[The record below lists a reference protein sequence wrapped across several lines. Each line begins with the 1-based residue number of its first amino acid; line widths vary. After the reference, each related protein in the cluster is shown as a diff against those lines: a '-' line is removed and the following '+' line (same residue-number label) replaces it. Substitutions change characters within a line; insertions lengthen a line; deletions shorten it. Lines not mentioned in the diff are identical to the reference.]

1 MKMEKVVSWSY
12 DVLAG
17 CILYGCD
24 IQDGRISDV
33 VTTYLAC
40 HMQLTSYDLFSASRV
55 VSQQGRI
62 CEIRDT
68 FYRDALLCIEY
79 GKKTAKIGYFQ
90 ITKQWFNVRSG
101 KRTDEL
107 N

>member
-17 CILYGCD
+17 YIFYGCD

-40 HMQLTSYDLFSASRV
+40 HMQLTSYDLFSAPRV
-55 VSQQGRI
+55 VRQQGRI
-62 CEIRDT
+62 CEIRPFT
-68 FYRDALLCIEY
+68 V
-79 GKKTAKIGYFQ
+79 THYFVS
-90 ITKQWFNVRSG
+90 NME
-101 KRTDEL
+101 KRLQKSVIFKLQSNDL
-107 N
+107 M